1 MKNSSK
7 FVRPEFYRVHYQRE
21 TRTQVLSED
30 TTMLLHP
37 FTSQIFDKMS
47 FYHSN
52 SCHLWNVSLYSNNS
66 VFSIETFVLI
76 YQLVSCRMSYGIF
89 RWKWLLPRPHFLL
102 AKYMSLLIS
111 NTASQQTFTCSRS
124 TIRTLENGA
133 EYLQI

>member
-1 MKNSSK
+1 MGNCENIQISGNFGIPRQFFHLQKQLFKADMKNSSK

-37 FTSQIFDKMS
+37 FTGQIFDKMS

-66 VFSIETFVLI
+66 CFRLKRLYLFTNWYLAGCHMAYSGGSGFF
-76 YQLVSCRMSYGIF
+76 RAHIF
-89 RWKWLLPRPHFLL
+89 
-102 AKYMSLLIS
+102 
-111 NTASQQTFTCSRS
+111 
-124 TIRTLENGA
+124 
-133 EYLQI
+133 YLQNICHC